1 MRLEK
6 GEKSYIRAA
15 ATPWP
20 QQVSSR
26 LWEMNLRKSKPE
38 LKPEK
43 MKAGIL
49 RKSFP
54 TWEPPPSDWRRSFF
68 EAFLLPIKILV
79 LNQDFDFLKPIL
91 SLNLFTDWSFVLWM
105 SWLCLDISS
114 TLDVLVELCNLVL
127 TRSERKSKCG
137 ALCSSR
143 QHSGEEVASA

>member
-26 LWEMNLRKSKPE
+26 LWEMNLRKSKLGFWEKLFQPE
-38 LKPEK
+38 SHLPQTGG
-43 MKAGIL
+43 ALSL
-49 RKSFP
+49 RHSC
-54 TWEPPPSDWRRSFF
+54 SRSRSWSS
-68 EAFLLPIKILV
+68 IKIL
-79 LNQDFDFLKPIL
+79 I
-91 SLNLFTDWSFVLWM
+91 SWNLFCLSIFSLTGWLFVLWM
-105 SWLCLDISS
+105 SWLFLDISS
-114 TLDVLVELCNLVL
+114 TLDVLVELSNLVL

>member
-26 LWEMNLRKSKPE
+26 LWEMNLRKSKLRPN
-38 LKPEK
+38 
-43 MKAGIL
+43 L
-49 RKSFP
+49 RKSKLGF
-54 TWEPPPSDWRRSFF
+54 WEKLFQPESHLPQTGGALSLRHSCSRSRSS
-68 EAFLLPIKILV
+68 IKIL
-79 LNQDFDFLKPIL
+79 I
-91 SLNLFTDWSFVLWM
+91 SWNLFCLSIFSLIGWSFVPWM
-105 SWLCLDISS
+105 SWLFLDISS
-114 TLDVLVELCNLVL
+114 TLDVLVELSNLVL

-143 QHSGEEVASA
+143 QHTSEEVASA